1 MSIDQE
7 VVIVSA
13 CRTPIGKLMG
23 SLSTLG
29 PGKLGSLVVGES
41 LKRAGISANLVD
53 EVIMGNVLS
62 AGWGQGIAR
71 QAAIGAGIPIST
83 PSFGVNKV
91 CGSGLK
97 SIILAAQSIRL
108 GDAEVVIAGGTESM
122 STAPHLLK
130 GIRQGKKL
138 GNLSTQ
144 DSLIH
149 DGLTDVFENVHMG
162 ITAENIASS
171 YKISRQEQDEF
182 ALQSQQRVREAEQTG
197 RFKEEITSVEVT
209 LRKGATM
216 VFEKDE
222 HPRPDTTLD
231 DLSRLKPAF
240 KPDGTVTAG
249 NASGVNDGAAALVVM
264 SKQRARQM
272 GLAPLAV
279 IKAYASA
286 GVEPS
291 QMGLGPIPAT
301 KKALQ
306 KAGLSTQDIE
316 LIEINEAFASQSIAV
331 IRELDLQE
339 DIVNVNGG
347 AIALG
352 HPIGASGARIL
363 VTLLYEM
370 VRRNVTL
377 GLATLC
383 IGGGMGTSMI
393 LERI

>member
-23 SLSTLG
+23 SLSLLG

-83 PSFGVNKV
+83 PSFGVDKV

-97 SIILAAQSIRL
+97 SIILASQSIRL
-108 GDAEVVIAGGTESM
+108 GDADIVIAGGTESM

-182 ALQSQQRVREAEQTG
+182 ALQSQQRVQAAEQAG
-197 RFKEEITSVEVT
+197 RFKEEITPVEVT

-272 GLAPLAV
+272 GLTPLAA

-301 KKALQ
+301 KKGLQ
-306 KAGLSTQDIE
+306 KAGLSIQDIE

-331 IRELDLQE
+331 IRELDLHE

>member
-97 SIILAAQSIRL
+97 SIILAAQAIRL
-108 GDAEVVIAGGTESM
+108 GDADIVIAGGTESM

-171 YKISRQEQDEF
+171 DKISRQELDEF
-182 ALQSQQRVREAEQTG
+182 ALQSQQRVQAAEQAG
-197 RFKEEITSVEVT
+197 RFKEEITPVEVT
-209 LRKGATM
+209 LRKGASM

-249 NASGVNDGAAALVVM
+249 NASGINDGAAALVVM
-264 SKQRARQM
+264 SKRRARQM
-272 GLAPLAV
+272 GLTPLAA

-301 KKALQ
+301 KKAFQ

-331 IRELDLQE
+331 IRELDLHE